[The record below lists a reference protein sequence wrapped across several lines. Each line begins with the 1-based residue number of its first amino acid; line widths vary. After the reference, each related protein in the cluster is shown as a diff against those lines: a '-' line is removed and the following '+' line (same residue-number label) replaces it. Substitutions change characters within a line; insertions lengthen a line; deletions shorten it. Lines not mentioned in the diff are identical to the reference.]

1 MAKKK
6 SLVSSKGKP
15 NKTLQ
20 QKKNKKKINNLPSK
34 FRRKKRRDEEADEFV
49 EVNFVCFFIFRCI
62 DFEEEI
68 LRAWDLKEVWW
79 TLH

>member
-6 SLVSSKGKP
+6 SLVASKGKP

-20 QKKNKKKINNLPSK
+20 QKKNKKKTSNLPSK

-49 EVNFVCFFIFRCI
+49 EVNFVCLFVYFS
-62 DFEEEI
+62 
-68 LRAWDLKEVWW
+68 
-79 TLH
+79 LHRIRGGNS

>member
-6 SLVSSKGKP
+6 SFVSSKGKP

-20 QKKNKKKINNLPSK
+20 QKKNKKKTNNLPSK

-49 EVNFVCFFIFRCI
+49 EVNFVCLSIFRCI

-68 LRAWDLKEVWW
+68 LRA
-79 TLH
+79 

>member
-6 SLVSSKGKP
+6 SLVASKGKP

-20 QKKNKKKINNLPSK
+20 QKKNKKKTNNLPSK

-49 EVNFVCFFIFRCI
+49 EVNFVCLFIFRCI

-68 LRAWDLKEVWW
+68 LRA
-79 TLH
+79 